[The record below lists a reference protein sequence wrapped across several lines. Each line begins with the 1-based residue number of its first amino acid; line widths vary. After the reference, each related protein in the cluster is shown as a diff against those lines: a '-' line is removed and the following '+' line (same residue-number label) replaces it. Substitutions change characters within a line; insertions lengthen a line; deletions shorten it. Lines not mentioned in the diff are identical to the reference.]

1 MMNRSTR
8 IDLDIVNHIKRLN
21 LDGFTAGRTLVG
33 NPRTI
38 ADEKTIG
45 LFKEIKKVVKE
56 NGASYDQTRKALIM
70 VDESFYQNLLKKE
83 NPFKE
88 KQAEPINEPK
98 KEDINVTSEDL
109 ESAKLTMDPD
119 LPGKLEK
126 ELRELS
132 KEFFNKILAAKKE
145 LLPSMKEEELVFLH
159 KKLNEFRRE
168 TPCDGFDANF
178 HIGQILTDVI
188 LIVFA
193 GDDLKYAD

>member
-8 IDLDIVNHIKRLN
+8 IDLGIANHIKRLN
-21 LDGFTAGRTLVG
+21 LDGFSAGRSLVG
-33 NPRTI
+33 NPATI
-38 ADEKTIG
+38 VDEKTID

-98 KEDINVTSEDL
+98 KEDINVTREDL
-109 ESAKLTMDPD
+109 ESVELTIDPD
-119 LPGKLEK
+119 LPEKLEK

-132 KEFFNKILAAKKE
+132 KEFFNKILAAKKRTS
-145 LLPSMKEEELVFLH
+145 P
-159 KKLNEFRRE
+159 LNERRR
-168 TPCDGFDANF
+168 TGFF
-178 HIGQILTDVI
+178 TQKI
-188 LIVFA
+188 
-193 GDDLKYAD
+193 K

>member
-1 MMNRSTR
+1 MDKSIR
-8 IDLDIVNHIKRLN
+8 IDSDIVNHIKRLN
-21 LDGFTAGRTLVG
+21 LDGFSAGRSLVG
-33 NPRTI
+33 NPATI
-38 ADEKTIG
+38 ADEKTID

-98 KEDINVTSEDL
+98 KEDINVTREDL
-109 ESAKLTMDPD
+109 ESVELTIDPD
-119 LPGKLEK
+119 LPEKLEK

-145 LLPSMKEEELVFLH
+145 LPPSMKEEELFFLH

-168 TPCDGFDANF
+168 TPSDGFDANF

>member
-8 IDLDIVNHIKRLN
+8 IDLGIANHIKRLN
-21 LDGFTAGRTLVG
+21 LDGFSAGRSLVG
-33 NPRTI
+33 NPATI
-38 ADEKTIG
+38 VDEKTID

-98 KEDINVTSEDL
+98 KEDINVTREDL
-109 ESAKLTMDPD
+109 ESVELTIDPD

-132 KEFFNKILAAKKE
+132 KEFFNKILASKKE

-168 TPCDGFDANF
+168 TPSDGFDANF

>member
-1 MMNRSTR
+1 MDKSIR
-8 IDLDIVNHIKRLN
+8 IDSDIVNHIKRLN
-21 LDGFTAGRTLVG
+21 LDGFSAGRSLVG
-33 NPRTI
+33 NPATI

-109 ESAKLTMDPD
+109 ESAELTIDPD
-119 LPGKLEK
+119 LPGKLGK

-132 KEFFNKILAAKKE
+132 KEFFNKILASKKE

-168 TPCDGFDANF
+168 TPSDGFDANF

>member
-21 LDGFTAGRTLVG
+21 LDGFNAGRTLVG
-33 NPRTI
+33 NPTTI

-70 VDESFYQNLLKKE
+70 VDESFYKNLLKKE

-109 ESAKLTMDPD
+109 ESAELTIDPD

-132 KEFFNKILAAKKE
+132 KEFFNKILASKKE

-168 TPCDGFDANF
+168 TPSDGFDANF

>member
-1 MMNRSTR
+1 MDKSIRTDS
-8 IDLDIVNHIKRLN
+8 DIVNHIKRLN
-21 LDGFTAGRTLVG
+21 LDGFSAGRSLVG
-33 NPRTI
+33 NPATI

-98 KEDINVTSEDL
+98 KEDINVTREDL
-109 ESAKLTMDPD
+109 ESAELTIDPD

-132 KEFFNKILAAKKE
+132 KEFFNK
-145 LLPSMKEEELVFLH
+145 
-159 KKLNEFRRE
+159 
-168 TPCDGFDANF
+168 
-178 HIGQILTDVI
+178 
-188 LIVFA
+188 
-193 GDDLKYAD
+193 